1 MVCLSVCLT
10 TVGPAETDEPIEM
23 PFGSWTRVG
32 SGNNTLDWG
41 SDPPREEA
49 VLGMFPP
56 FNCIRLCMQ
65 LTPVAARD
73 YRFVRFRM
81 DSSAAGVTSAGA
93 MRPVVKILWPL
104 VITPIFT
111 LQICGHDGIALLCC
125 AGR

>member
-1 MVCLSVCLT
+1 MHRVQRCGLLPQSYRRSVVCLSVCLT
-10 TVGPAETDEPIEM
+10 TVGPAETAEPIEM

-32 SGNNTLDWG
+32 SGNNILDWG
-41 SDPPREEA
+41 PDPTREEA

-81 DSSAAGVTSAGA
+81 DSSAV
-93 MRPVVKILWPL
+93 
-104 VITPIFT
+104 
-111 LQICGHDGIALLCC
+111 
-125 AGR
+125 